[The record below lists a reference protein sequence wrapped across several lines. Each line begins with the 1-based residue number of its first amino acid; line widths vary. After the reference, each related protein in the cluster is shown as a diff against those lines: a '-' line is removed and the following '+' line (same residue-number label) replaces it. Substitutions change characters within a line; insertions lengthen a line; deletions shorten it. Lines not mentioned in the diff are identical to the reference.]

1 MDKFLEANIITGK
14 KLIVKGTANITNIDV
29 SNFEYTN
36 NNYVSDNMN
45 VTDSIKC
52 QDISVNTIKIFDNNP
67 TGGVIQFLKPIECLE
82 GSFNKIIAYDVCFEK
97 LKVNSIMNVKNIH
110 SYNNESKITIIND
123 VCFNEDIFCNDIC
136 VNTFNLNNINNEIN
150 VLSDISSTEKELKT
164 TDISVNII
172 QALTNN
178 NDIRF
183 DKDISINAINIMDV
197 STDKII
203 VGDISVNIIESYDSS
218 INIIN
223 DVNVDGKI
231 EVDLLHVK
239 KISCEKIISDISIDG
254 TLKADNIVF
263 KNKLQHKDSNKTIIF
278 VSKVEAD
285 LSLSKYDISI
295 NNITNNSTIYNVP
308 NKRIQQNINNNY
320 ITTHAPYSSYLNNNS
335 PIVIDGDISI
345 NGNLSAEWNKC
356 GMNQLY
362 TVYGYDGLLNISS
375 DLDIGTIVI
384 QRTDNIEEL
393 YIKSGNNSWHKI
405 FVSDSGPYFVQFLL
419 NSDSTDSIGNIFT
432 NPIYNSD
439 NSYTNIEGIDDITE
453 LVFYIEKYNNGTT
466 PEYILDICYNEDD
479 NDPINYK
486 IEPSFNNYLNGLDW
500 GISLATASSGY
511 DISQIKIIPPINN
524 DFDFSI
530 NVTIEQN
537 KEANK
542 LPSIRKIIFRKKND
556 LPIWKHMIIT
566 TSNDNLPIPE
576 QSWTNF
582 SDQDSSY
589 TFNVRYYNPE
599 SNIGNF
605 DTSYYI
611 IDLSSID
618 PEQYD
623 VSYRI
628 NTIYDSNF
636 YEYSDWSWNIIGDK
650 IYIKIPGEQFE
661 DKDFSFE
668 IVSHDNIDNN
678 KSSNTYYENI
688 FDSCKQI
695 VKFHKLT
702 DETSWEYIKFITTS
716 NLLDSSWNKKSWYK
730 VDQEMDFSYID
741 DIVDASFSFL
751 YSSYSDAIKLDISS
765 LSLHRFEASYN
776 IDIKTSTIPIPFNFH
791 DNQLDISISDIPKVN
806 NIPIDI
812 SLEIANII
820 DTSEKKILHFIRNP
834 NISIGNILFN
844 IEDTIQFKFSHN
856 GSEKLCI
863 ALPKNK
869 NITTTNINNIN
880 SLSYNGVAINS
891 NSVDVFIVSAA
902 GDGGAAAVGNELEKN
917 GFTRA
922 VFSGASGGGGA
933 KSIISHI
940 NYDTLNPLDIEISY
954 GENKEI
960 IYNSTQYS
968 QSPSGG
974 NANNFKVS
982 DTTNT
987 IVPGGAALSSTTGEE
1002 TLYVDSTDDFTGWNT
1017 IYEYYNPHDNT
1028 SGGNASDVNRKSHN
1042 FNGSANVPSG
1052 YSDGYYNDV
1061 LSVHYKNLL
1070 AAGDI
1075 TISDSSL
1082 IYLTPNYP
1090 TAYATHVSH
1099 VEEVVIDG
1107 VVQMINVYDDDG
1119 TWITAYAAVGVYY
1132 DDWEWRYPIGYTYY
1146 VPEPNNTL
1154 EFIEA
1159 RAQTHGRG
1167 GWTGGDGS
1175 NSDVEWVIKWPDGDF
1190 GDVDGKGGINT
1201 YDAALKGWGAIGS
1214 STYIIDNNGNTTTV
1228 SSPRTR
1234 DLYHNA
1240 ADGIEG
1246 PGGNLYYNDD
1256 DGIYFSSTGDLRL
1269 RHMNKVGG
1277 QGEPMDKLYIN
1288 TDYPLLGK
1296 ALDNNNDAFNYNNF
1310 LQQTSGSNGQS
1321 INNNIVS
1328 YFGSIN
1334 TPTVNQIRNARYNLN
1349 STKGEVEE
1357 RNIPDYPI
1365 FLIFDLN

>member
-1 MDKFLEANIITGK
+1 MSKFLEANIITGK

-36 NNYVSDNMN
+36 NNYESDNMN

-52 QDISVNTIKIFDNNP
+52 QDISVNTIRIFDNNP
-67 TGGVIQFLKPIECLE
+67 TGGVVEFLKPIECLE
-82 GSFNKIIAYDVCFEK
+82 GSFNKIIAYDICFEK
-97 LKVNSIMNVKNIH
+97 LKVNSIINVKNIH

-136 VNTFNLNNINNEIN
+136 VNTFNLNNINNELN
-150 VLSDISSTEKELKT
+150 VLSDISNIDKEFKST
-164 TDISVNII
+164 DVSVNII
-172 QALTNN
+172 QTQTNN

-183 DKDISINAINIMDV
+183 DKDISTNAINIMDV

-203 VGDISVNIIESYDSS
+203 VSDISVNIIESYDSS

-223 DVNVDGKI
+223 DVNVDGSI
-231 EVDLLHVK
+231 LVDLLDLK

-278 VSKVEAD
+278 GSKVEAD

-320 ITTHAPYSSYLNNNS
+320 ITTYAPYSSYLNNNS

-375 DLDIGTIVI
+375 DVDIGTIII
-384 QRTDNIEEL
+384 QRVDNVESL

-419 NSDSTDSIGNIFT
+419 NSDPTDSSDNIFT

-500 GISLATASSGY
+500 GISLDTASSGY

-542 LPSIRKIIFRKKND
+542 LPSVRKIILKKKND

-566 TSNDNLPIPE
+566 TSNDNLPI
-576 QSWTNF
+576 QDQQWTNF

-668 IVSHDNIDNN
+668 IISHDNIDNN

-702 DETSWEYIKFITTS
+702 DEISWEYIKFITTS
-716 NLLDSSWNKKSWYK
+716 NLLDSSWNKKSWYN
-730 VDQEMDFSYID
+730 VDQEMDFDYID

-791 DNQLDISISDIPKVN
+791 DNQLDISISDIPTIN
-806 NIPIDI
+806 DIPIDI

-834 NISIGNILFN
+834 NISIGNLLFN
-844 IEDTIQFKFSHN
+844 IEDTIDFKFTHN

-869 NITTTNINNIN
+869 NITTTNLNNIN
-880 SLSYNGVAINS
+880 NFLYDGLAINS

-902 GDGGAAAVGNELEKN
+902 GDGGAAAEGNELEKN

-933 KSIISHI
+933 KSNIEHI
-940 NYDTLNPLDIEISY
+940 NYSTLNGLDIDISY

-960 IYNSTQYS
+960 IYNTLHTKAQA
-968 QSPSGG
+968 QSGG

-982 DTTNT
+982 DTNIT
-987 IVPGGAALSSTTGEE
+987 ILSSATGEE
-1002 TLYVDSTDDFTGWNT
+1002 TLYVNSTDDFNGWNT
-1017 IYEYYNPHDNT
+1017 NYEYYNPHDDAD
-1028 SGGNASDVNRKSHN
+1028 GGNVSEVTRKSHN
-1042 FNGSANVPSG
+1042 FNGGTNVPSG
-1052 YSDGYYNDV
+1052 YSTGYYSDA

-1070 AAGDI
+1070 AAANI
-1075 TISDSSL
+1075 TISDSNL
-1082 IYLTPNYP
+1082 IYLTPSYP
-1090 TAYATHVSH
+1090 EAYATYTHEGNLESV
-1099 VEEVVIDG
+1099 
-1107 VVQMINVYDDDG
+1107 
-1119 TWITAYAAVGVYY
+1119 
-1132 DDWEWRYPIGYTYY
+1132 EWRYPIGYTYF
-1146 VPEPNNTL
+1146 VPIPTDWQD
-1154 EFIEA
+1154 FDDA
-1159 RAQTHGRG
+1159 RAQTHGTG
-1167 GWTGGDGS
+1167 GWVGGDGS
-1175 NSDVEWVIKWPDGDF
+1175 NSDVEWAINWPDGEF
-1190 GDVDGKGGINT
+1190 GDVNTDGQT
-1201 YDAALKGWGAIGS
+1201 TSYDAALKGWGATDGQF
-1214 STYIIDNNGNTTTV
+1214 TMDVQGNTDIGISTPYV
-1228 SSPRTR
+1228 R
-1234 DLYHNA
+1234 DLYHKDS
-1240 ADGIEG
+1240 DGIEG

-1277 QGEPMDKLYIN
+1277 HGEAMTATYIRD
-1288 TDYPLLGK
+1288 THPLLQE
-1296 ALDNNNDAFNYNNF
+1296 ALNNDAFNYNNF
-1310 LQQTSGSNGQS
+1310 LQQTSGGSGQS

-1328 YFGSIN
+1328 YFGSIS
-1334 TPTVNQIRNARYNLN
+1334 TPSVNQIRNAKYYLN